1 MVSRRLSTA
10 IGVSL
15 THVNRF
21 YIVSE
26 FVLYPK
32 KGSASR
38 KGGKGKTAVKELED
52 KLASV
57 AAHAASQ
64 AGSNGVIPNIST
76 APSGTDTP
84 DSPTGAPGSP
94 TMGNSDVDSIKR
106 AAALRARAVRPDG
119 GVVCCLAVFE
129 YCFKI
134 GRVTIPP
141 VSFRLLIRQPAML
154 TTRAAHRSPLLPAV
168 TYRRGQSACAET
180 HPVERPRRQVAPRRM
195 ER

>member
-1 MVSRRLSTA
+1 MTGQELL
-10 IGVSL
+10 L
-15 THVNRF
+15 TPVTRF

-26 FVLYPK
+26 FVIYPK
-32 KGSASR
+32 KGAAAR
-38 KGGKGKTAVKELED
+38 KGSKGKTSAKELED

-57 AAHAASQ
+57 AANAASKT
-64 AGSNGVIPNIST
+64 GTNGVIPSIST

-94 TMGNSDVDSIKR
+94 TLDNGDIDTVKR

-141 VSFRLLIRQPAML
+141 VSLRTDHLHTQILMR
-154 TTRAAHRSPLLPAV
+154 RSVSPSITLCSP
-168 TYRRGQSACAET
+168 
-180 HPVERPRRQVAPRRM
+180 RPRKAGRTHESSSFRRTTVPSGFVAGGKTS
-195 ER
+195 